1 MRDALERFHIRSCV
15 RDALSRHG
23 IEHDSPL
30 RAQLEANATIAGG
43 TDSYVVMKNGNSLDA
58 EIENWG
64 SSPRPLRAS
73 RRVRARW
80 PRATPTACGSTSP
93 TSRRAKCGSR
103 SKDTIAPPTHQ
114 PVVF

>member
-1 MRDALERFHIRSCV
+1 V

-43 TDSYVVMKNGNSLDA
+43 TDSCVVMKNGNSLDA

-64 SSPRPLRAS
+64 SSPRPAES
-73 RRVRARW
+73 F
-80 PRATPTACGSTSP
+80 PT
-93 TSRRAKCGSR
+93 GSR
-103 SKDTIAPPTHQ
+103 TVAKSDTDGVRIHFADIAAGKVRVTE
-114 PVVF
+114 